1 MNAKRASGAGG
12 SHADRRDPPS
22 PGATPEEPRRP
33 GAENDPAAE
42 EHGRPVEGLALP
54 EDTAMAPGATPPAE
68 SGMSGLGAPEREA
81 LSKGWAAAPLTVIWI
96 VVALIAI
103 GLLAMA
109 VVLAT
114 S

>member
-1 MNAKRASGAGG
+1 MNAKHAYRAGRP
-12 SHADRRDPPS
+12 HADRRDPPA
-22 PGATPEEPRRP
+22 PGAAPEEPRRP
-33 GAENDPAAE
+33 GTESDPAAE

-68 SGMSGLGAPEREA
+68 SGVSGLGAPEREA
-81 LSKGWAAAPLTVIWI
+81 LSKGWAAAPLTAIWI

-109 VVLAT
+109 IVLAT

>member
-1 MNAKRASGAGG
+1 MNAKHAHRAGG
-12 SHADRRDPPS
+12 APTGHRDPPS
-22 PGATPEEPRRP
+22 PGTAPEEPPRP
-33 GAENDPAAE
+33 GAESDPAAE
-42 EHGRPVEGLALP
+42 EHGRPVEGLAVP

-68 SGMSGLGAPEREA
+68 SGVSGLGAPEREA

-96 VVALIAI
+96 VVALVAI